1 MSAKDLRA
9 KTVVELQSELLAL
22 KKESFNLRM
31 QLASQQLQKTH
42 IISEVRKKIARINTV
57 ITEKV
62 GESHA

>member
-1 MSAKDLRA
+1 MSARDLRA
-9 KTVVELQSELLAL
+9 KTVVELQGELLAL

-42 IISEVRKKIARINTV
+42 TIREVRKNIARINTV
-57 ITEKV
+57 ITEKM